1 LETKEEYRER
11 VKGKLAE
18 LESKVW
24 MVKHRIGT

>member
-11 VKGKLAE
+11 VKVKLAE
-18 LESKVW
+18 LEPKVW